1 MDDYLRATQILS
13 TSKTNLEFDIQ
24 GLEHT
29 AIVLSCII
37 DNARNNVKIFS
48 RSLSG
53 SIANQPIFTK
63 SLNKYI
69 ESKKELTIVLE
80 HMQKDETKISSILKR
95 IKGLS
100 NHPSYNI
107 KLKTADDLFIKK
119 VKKLFKDNHLYYF
132 TVSDSAA
139 YMIEINKDKHKA
151 VCNFN
156 DTFISS
162 KLDSIFS

>member
-69 ESKKELTIVLE
+69 ESKKELTIL
-80 HMQKDETKISSILKR
+80 L
-95 IKGLS
+95 
-100 NHPSYNI
+100 
-107 KLKTADDLFIKK
+107 
-119 VKKLFKDNHLYYF
+119 
-132 TVSDSAA
+132 
-139 YMIEINKDKHKA
+139 
-151 VCNFN
+151 
-156 DTFISS
+156 
-162 KLDSIFS
+162 